1 MFYNTG
7 SDHIQVYV
15 YQTLNQV
22 IIAFHCCCMV
32 AILPKGAFPMFS
44 LIIFLPCPSCYKL
57 KGFWDCISTSII
69 EEEKVYVV

>member
-1 MFYNTG
+1 MPARTMFKSVDDASQQMLTTFD
-7 SDHIQVYV
+7 SSR
-15 YQTLNQV
+15 V
-22 IIAFHCCCMV
+22 I
-32 AILPKGAFPMFS
+32 AIFPKGAFPMFS